1 MGVFSRFADIVTANI
16 SAMLD
21 RAEEPEKM
29 IRLMIREMEETLV
42 EIKAGCASSMAKRTH
57 VGRQLDDARRRV
69 DVWQERARL
78 AVDKGREDLA
88 REALI
93 ERRNCQDRVD
103 ALEGEAAE
111 FDALIEQAR
120 DDIGKLEEKLRSA
133 QEKQR
138 ILLQRHR
145 AATARKRAQQ
155 DIRRAEGAEAV
166 VRFEQFE
173 QRIERMEA
181 EAALVNPPRRGSLDA
196 EFALLEGSD
205 DIEKELEALKQGRK
219 APEKK
224 GTE

>member
-1 MGVFSRFADIVTANI
+1 MGVFSRFADIVTSNL

-42 EIKAGCASSMAKRTH
+42 EIKSGCAATMAKRAH
-57 VGRQLDDARRRV
+57 VARRLEEARKRV
-69 DVWQERARL
+69 ELWVERAAL

-93 ERRNCQDRVD
+93 EKRNCQDRVD

-111 FDALIEQAR
+111 FDALIDQAR
-120 DDIGKLEEKLRSA
+120 EDIGKLEEKLAAA

-138 ILLQRHR
+138 LLLQRHR

-155 DIRRAEGAEAV
+155 DIRRADGAEAMA
-166 VRFEQFE
+166 RFEQFE

-181 EAALVNPPRRGSLDA
+181 EAELVNPPRRGSLDA

-205 DIEKELEALKQGRK
+205 DIEKELEELRKGRRQ
-219 APEKK
+219 P
-224 GTE
+224 